1 MTKGFTLI
9 AGLAAVVATVAAC
22 THKEDAPTITG
33 PSGLSTSVSGTPVA
47 NFQIQPNPI
56 DLSQQPNGG
65 TVKFDATGSCG
76 APLPASGA
84 CQSPVASFQ
93 FAFSD
98 GTTAS
103 GPVVFKHFSDDA
115 IGTLSVLL
123 VVTNSTGAAASAT
136 ESAQV
141 LRSPPP
147 KADFTFTPPPTL
159 PGPGN
164 VTVFFAD
171 TSTVVPPRVVRSE
184 SWDFLDGRSPTTGPS
199 VPHVFSVD
207 STSTF
212 LVVLTVTDDLGQ
224 TSTSAKPVTVTV
236 TPPTTTTPPSG
247 TGAKGHVGVH

>member
-22 THKEDAPTITG
+22 THKDEAPPLTG
-33 PSGLSTSVSGTPVA
+33 PSGLATSASNTPFA
-47 NFQIQPNPI
+47 SFTITPNPV
-56 DLSQQPNGG
+56 DLSQKPNGG
-65 TVKFDATGSCG
+65 TVTFDATGSCG
-76 APLPASGA
+76 VALSASGG
-84 CQSPVASFQ
+84 CQIPVASFQ
-93 FAFSD
+93 FTFSD

-103 GPVVFKHFSDDA
+103 GPLVQRTFSDDS
-115 IGTLSVLL
+115 IGTITAVL
-123 VVTNSTGAAASAT
+123 VVTNSSGAAAST
-136 ESAQV
+136 SRSAQV

-171 TSTVVPPRVVRSE
+171 TSTVVPPRVIRSE
-184 SWDFLDGRSPTTGPS
+184 SWDFLDGRAPTTGAS

-207 STSTF
+207 ATSTF

-236 TPPTTTTPPSG
+236 TPPTTTTPP
-247 TGAKGHVGVH
+247 TVH